1 MVILTDIQY
10 SKRLNEY
17 ADEKIRQIE
26 DTPKMKEIYRS
37 YRNEFD
43 SWDKIDI
50 KLIDLDATYCLIIEK
65 HILLLDGF
73 YVLDKIRSLGPRKEL
88 YRLHS
93 NNNILKIE
101 FR

>member
-1 MVILTDIQY
+1 MVILTDTQY
-10 SKRLNEY
+10 LKNLNEF
-17 ADEKIRQIE
+17 ADEKIKQLQ
-26 DTPKMKEIYRS
+26 DTPKIKEMYRTF
-37 YRNEFD
+37 RNEFD

-65 HILLLDGF
+65 HILLLDGI

-93 NNNILKIE
+93 NNKILKIE

>member
-1 MVILTDIQY
+1 MVILTDAQY
-10 SKRLNEY
+10 LKRLNEY
-17 ADEKIRQIE
+17 ADEKIKLLQ
-26 DTPKMKEIYRS
+26 DTPKMKEMYRT

-43 SWDKIDI
+43 SWDKMDI
-50 KLIDLDATYCLIIEK
+50 KLIDLDASYCLIIEK
-65 HILLLDGF
+65 HILLLDGL
-73 YVLDKIRSLGPRKEL
+73 YVLEKICSLGPRKEL

>member
-10 SKRLNEY
+10 LKRLNEF
-17 ADEKIRQIE
+17 ADEKIKQLQ
-26 DTPKMKEIYRS
+26 DTPKMKEMYRS
-37 YRNEFD
+37 FKNEFD
-43 SWDKIDI
+43 SWDKMDI

-65 HILLLDGF
+65 HILLLDGL
-73 YVLDKIRSLGPRKEL
+73 YVLDKIRSLGPSKEL

-101 FR
+101 FK